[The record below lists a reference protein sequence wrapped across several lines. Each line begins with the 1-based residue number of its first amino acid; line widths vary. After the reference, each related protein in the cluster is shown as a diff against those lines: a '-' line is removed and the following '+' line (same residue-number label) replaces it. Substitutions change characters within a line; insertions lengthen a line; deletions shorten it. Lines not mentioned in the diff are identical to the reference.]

1 MRAGRLVWF
10 LPVALLAALWFASR
24 TPRAPLPRDW
34 PAASDAVEEHGAR
47 APSPELEPA
56 PLALESAPGAREA
69 ADLPAPGEGPGA
81 EPALA
86 AAPLRGLVVD
96 VATGEPVG
104 HLRLLAGD
112 IDTAVDGQGRF
123 AADRVLADDVEELE
137 FHDPVHGSH
146 VRSVPREALV
156 PDPDV
161 GWIASIRVGPTYRLS
176 VPEARDAGLAGWT
189 ACLIELPEDG
199 SEGILGAW
207 APIHPAGHTVEP
219 PFLRYDNPWK
229 PNRARST
236 FRVSVS
242 NADGTRSGTSA
253 ALDSAIG
260 IYPEIV
266 VVHAD
271 QVLASVRGRLVD
283 TEGHGKRGF
292 VQAVPLGEP
301 PSRHAFPAVETGDDG
316 AFAFSGLAP
325 GPYRFL
331 ARSRRGE
338 PTQEQ
343 RVDVPPGVT
352 TLPDFVVPV
361 QVGVGMI
368 QGRLVSASGH
378 GLETQELV
386 RLRALGGGLEM
397 LDSSSSG
404 GLFISGGHILRGED
418 GFADAALVFEFNE
431 VPAGRF
437 ELSVVP
443 RDGWLWDP
451 PTLVVEA
458 PSDAAVFTR
467 RDDLARSELF
477 LAALDAAS
485 GEPLPFAVAQLQL
498 GGAWDESARL
508 LDPKGDGPLAT
519 LSAGAPLRWSVSAP
533 GYRPARGTEADLE
546 KTARGLEGRIPL
558 DRGWGVRL
566 VLRDYGQGFLHDDA
580 EGLVTALQHAPI
592 ANALVLANGR
602 KVATTGAD
610 GVAEVVLD
618 QKPGGLEV
626 QAAGWHVLRSS
637 GFDGKRLTSDV
648 PEVLVWMVAE

>member
-1 MRAGRLVWF
+1 MRAARLVWF
-10 LPVALLAALWFASR
+10 LPVALLAALWFAAR
-24 TPRAPLPRDW
+24 APRARDV
-34 PAASDAVEEHGAR
+34 PAAAGAAEEHGG
-47 APSPELEPA
+47 APAPELEPA
-56 PLALESAPGAREA
+56 PLALESAPSAREE
-69 ADLPAPGEGPGA
+69 ADLPAPGARPGA
-81 EPALA
+81 EPAALT

-104 HLRLLAGD
+104 LLRLVAGH
-112 IDTAVDGQGRF
+112 IDTPVDAAGRF
-123 AADRVLADDVEELE
+123 AADRALADDVEELE

-146 VRSVPREALV
+146 VRSVQRDALV

-176 VPEARDAGLAGWT
+176 VPEAREPDLAGWR
-189 ACLIELPEDG
+189 ACLIEFPEDG
-199 SEGILGAW
+199 SEAISGSW
-207 APIHPAGHTVEP
+207 APLHAGEP

-236 FRVSVS
+236 FRVSLS

-260 IYPEIV
+260 IYPEVV

-271 QVLASVRGRLVD
+271 QQLASVRGRLVD
-283 TEGHGKRGF
+283 AEGRGKRGF

-301 PSRHAFPAVETGDDG
+301 PSRHAFPAEETGDDG
-316 AFAFSGLAP
+316 AFAFLGLAP

-338 PTQEQ
+338 PTQEK
-343 RVDVPPGVT
+343 RVDVPPGAT
-352 TLPDFVVPV
+352 TLADFVVPV

-397 LDSSSSG
+397 LDTSSSG
-404 GLFISGGHILRGED
+404 DVFISGGHILRPGGD
-418 GFADAALVFEFNE
+418 GSAGDAHVFEFNE

-508 LDPKGDGPLAT
+508 LDPKSDGPLAT

-533 GYRPARGTEADLE
+533 GYRPVRGTEADLE
-546 KTARGLEGRIPL
+546 KTARGLEGRIRL

-592 ANALVLANGR
+592 ANAVILANGR

-610 GVAEVVLD
+610 GVADVLLD
-618 QKPGGLEV
+618 KKPGGLEI

-637 GFDGKRLTSDV
+637 GFDGKRLTADV